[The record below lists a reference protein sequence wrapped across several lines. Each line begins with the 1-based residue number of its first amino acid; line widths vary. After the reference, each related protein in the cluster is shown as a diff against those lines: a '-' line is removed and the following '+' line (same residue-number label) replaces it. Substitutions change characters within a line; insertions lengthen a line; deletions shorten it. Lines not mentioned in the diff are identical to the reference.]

1 LAPTSGETPKT
12 SGAASAD
19 IEGVQSK
26 VTGCDQSRPIG
37 PNGRNGSKA
46 DIGELAR
53 STLPVLEDEQQEEG
67 PMMRPLLLLSVTALL
82 LPACQAG
89 EKSGNNIAEGNAAAA
104 VNVGADEQAI
114 RGQVDR
120 WLQLVKAKDAAGI
133 AALYAEDGAVMPPNA
148 AIGKG
153 RAAIQ
158 QAWASMMQTPGFDL
172 TFDPEQIIVSA
183 SGDMALDRG
192 TYRLAVAPN
201 GTAQTDTGKYVVVW
215 RKIGSEW
222 KAAADIF
229 NSDLPASG
237 G

>member
-1 LAPTSGETPKT
+1 MT
-12 SGAASAD
+12 
-19 IEGVQSK
+19 
-26 VTGCDQSRPIG
+26 
-37 PNGRNGSKA
+37 
-46 DIGELAR
+46 R
-53 STLPVLEDEQQEEG
+53 S
-67 PMMRPLLLLSVTALL
+67 LLLLSVTALL
-82 LPACQAG
+82 LPACQAR
-89 EKSGNNIAEGNAAAA
+89 EKPANDGAEVNSGAA
-104 VNVGADEQAI
+104 VDTARNEQAI

-133 AALYAEDGAVMPPNA
+133 SALYADDGAVMPPNA
-148 AIGKG
+148 PIGKG

-158 QAWASMMQTPGFDL
+158 QTWASMMQTPGFDL
-172 TFDPEQIIVSA
+172 TFVPEQIIVSS

-201 GTAQTDTGKYVVVW
+201 GTAKTDTGKYVVVW